1 MLVVLPWESYIISA
15 GNFVEFNGILK
26 MLLDFFYLS
35 VAEFVWDFVY
45 LPELSEGFVEVIVSC
60 GLCTHQ
66 LTECC
71 QSSFCTGFVG
81 GYRS

>member
-15 GNFVEFNGILK
+15 GNFVELDGILK
-26 MLLDFFYLS
+26 MFLDVYYLS
-35 VAEFVWDFVY
+35 VAEFVWDFVN

-60 GLCTHQ
+60 GLSTNQ

-71 QSSFCTGFVG
+71 ES
-81 GYRS
+81 